1 MKYFFTVLALIIVTQ
16 LSNSQTYNSL
26 LWEVTG
32 NGLERPSYLYGTMH
46 VSSKVAFRLDDVF
59 FESLKKVDAIALE
72 SDPTQWMNEYYQEQI
87 LSEQNRTD
95 SYRSTFYKGIFK
107 MEHPNPQMVRSSIR
121 MNDMALNGYLYR
133 KNGASD
139 NFEEETYLDM
149 FIFQAGKKAGKPI
162 ISLENFK
169 ESQYL
174 TSKAATNPAKKEIDK
189 WLEERLEKENRY
201 TIQENVYR
209 NRNISLLDSIG
220 KAINTEYFRKNML
233 YDRNE
238 NMVVVMDSV
247 MKTQTIF
254 AGVGAAHLPGKKG
267 MIKLLQDRGYSVK
280 ALTSPQTEL
289 ARTEK
294 KFLDENFVAPMLS
307 LKRTPDEYISIK
319 TFDNLREFSMENQSF
334 YMMPEMTNGAY
345 LTISRINTLDYLHT
359 YKKRIDLDFI
369 DNVLFEDIP
378 GDIIKKE
385 NLIQPYPGFAITNKT
400 KKGDYQKYH
409 IYKTPLELVVIKFGG
424 KLDFVKLYEQ
434 EVFNSIE
441 FLPNSKKLQLF
452 TAPFNKYEVLF
463 PEHIIANNLKNP
475 GKTLLQGTD
484 GKSFYFLQESPV
496 FDTDYIEEDKFEAQF
511 IVDEFIEE
519 LDYKKEEGALEK
531 MPYYSYRATAI
542 MDSITKTKLQLKS
555 VIKDGS
561 YYLLGYTGKD
571 QQNADAFFNS
581 IKFNTTD
588 YTNFERVQ
596 DTVLHFSVNS
606 PVKAPL
612 SRNRYAHK
620 DKKDYESSKKSSY
633 YTTPANEQIE
643 VRMTKFHDLQ
653 MFHTTEDLWKDVD
666 NTDWVD
672 MKLYRSDVRAKNKEK
687 SEKDSLFIYKRI
699 FKDSLSSKHIL
710 AKSVYYKG
718 RIYHLKTIIDSTQQP
733 SEFVTQ
739 FYDSFKPNDT
749 LLGKD
754 IFSDKTSLF
763 FKGVKDKDTL
773 VFDADDKIKFQVKDI
788 AQMMALID
796 SISVDDSS
804 LKGVKEYTLEELLN
818 LKDDS
823 VLPYI
828 TSLYESSYS
837 DPDVQLIILRKLL
850 RKKTTS
856 NHQKVLELLETDLP
870 LKKSG
875 ISSALNRY
883 GDSLKLSSKLFPDLL
898 NYASIS
904 EYKEPVYEL
913 LARAKDS
920 GFVKKKTY
928 KKYRKQIITDGKI
941 EIKRTLSAR
950 KPSYNYQSNELLSS
964 YVKLIFP
971 YRKDKNAQDFFIKLL
986 DSGKKEALAA
996 YFTLLMKTDGAIP
1009 QKLQEKIESDVSL
1022 KAQVVITA
1030 SEMDLELTP
1039 KATQQELAKSIV
1051 LTTKSFDNNED
1062 ELSFI
1067 EKKEVL
1073 TDKNEKVTLYLFNY
1087 KNKGSYEHQKYIRYV
1102 AFQLDVKKQLISEVY
1117 SKSYDTGKPYD
1128 TNKEKEDALK
1138 EIEKEIKHQGRWR
1151 VKQ

>member
-16 LSNSQTYNSL
+16 LSNSQTDNSL

-400 KKGDYQKYH
+400 KK
-409 IYKTPLELVVIKFGG
+409 
-424 KLDFVKLYEQ
+424 
-434 EVFNSIE
+434 
-441 FLPNSKKLQLF
+441 
-452 TAPFNKYEVLF
+452 
-463 PEHIIANNLKNP
+463 
-475 GKTLLQGTD
+475 
-484 GKSFYFLQESPV
+484 
-496 FDTDYIEEDKFEAQF
+496 
-511 IVDEFIEE
+511 
-519 LDYKKEEGALEK
+519 
-531 MPYYSYRATAI
+531 AI
-542 MDSITKTKLQLKS
+542 TR
-555 VIKDGS
+555 
-561 YYLLGYTGKD
+561 
-571 QQNADAFFNS
+571 
-581 IKFNTTD
+581 NT
-588 YTNFERVQ
+588 
-596 DTVLHFSVNS
+596 
-606 PVKAPL
+606 
-612 SRNRYAHK
+612 
-620 DKKDYESSKKSSY
+620 
-633 YTTPANEQIE
+633 I
-643 VRMTKFHDLQ
+643 
-653 MFHTTEDLWKDVD
+653 
-666 NTDWVD
+666 
-672 MKLYRSDVRAKNKEK
+672 
-687 SEKDSLFIYKRI
+687 
-699 FKDSLSSKHIL
+699 
-710 AKSVYYKG
+710 
-718 RIYHLKTIIDSTQQP
+718 
-733 SEFVTQ
+733 
-739 FYDSFKPNDT
+739 
-749 LLGKD
+749 
-754 IFSDKTSLF
+754 
-763 FKGVKDKDTL
+763 
-773 VFDADDKIKFQVKDI
+773 
-788 AQMMALID
+788 
-796 SISVDDSS
+796 
-804 LKGVKEYTLEELLN
+804 
-818 LKDDS
+818 
-823 VLPYI
+823 
-828 TSLYESSYS
+828 
-837 DPDVQLIILRKLL
+837 
-850 RKKTTS
+850 
-856 NHQKVLELLETDLP
+856 
-870 LKKSG
+870 
-875 ISSALNRY
+875 
-883 GDSLKLSSKLFPDLL
+883 
-898 NYASIS
+898 
-904 EYKEPVYEL
+904 
-913 LARAKDS
+913 
-920 GFVKKKTY
+920 
-928 KKYRKQIITDGKI
+928 
-941 EIKRTLSAR
+941 
-950 KPSYNYQSNELLSS
+950 
-964 YVKLIFP
+964 
-971 YRKDKNAQDFFIKLL
+971 FIK
-986 DSGKKEALAA
+986 
-996 YFTLLMKTDGAIP
+996 P
-1009 QKLQEKIESDVSL
+1009 
-1022 KAQVVITA
+1022 
-1030 SEMDLELTP
+1030 
-1039 KATQQELAKSIV
+1039 
-1051 LTTKSFDNNED
+1051 
-1062 ELSFI
+1062 
-1067 EKKEVL
+1067 
-1073 TDKNEKVTLYLFNY
+1073 
-1087 KNKGSYEHQKYIRYV
+1087 R
-1102 AFQLDVKKQLISEVY
+1102 
-1117 SKSYDTGKPYD
+1117 
-1128 TNKEKEDALK
+1128 
-1138 EIEKEIKHQGRWR
+1138 
-1151 VKQ
+1151 